1 MSSELVERLRNRA
14 ESYRMGG
21 PSSEHTAALLDEA
34 AARIEALEADKA
46 RLREAL
52 APFAKAADNFDEFK
66 INNDAEWFAYS
77 GIQHATGSVGSITV
91 ADLRAARRAREG
103 GNADG

>member
-34 AARIEALEADKA
+34 AARLEALEADKA

-52 APFAKAADNFDEFK
+52 EPFARYASENGFGLDNNGAPLPDT
-66 INNDAEWFAYS
+66 D
-77 GIQHATGSVGSITV
+77 GVGWIYLTNG
-91 ADLRAARRAREG
+91 DFRAARRAREG
-103 GNADG
+103 GNADAR

>member
-34 AARIEALEADKA
+34 AARIEALEA
-46 RLREAL
+46 AL
-52 APFAKAADNFDEFK
+52 AK
-66 INNDAEWFAYS
+66 IEWALTKQSLTDKERVQDAL
-77 GIQHATGSVGSITV
+77 SV
-91 ADLRAARRAREG
+91 ARRAREG

>member
-1 MSSELVERLRNRA
+1 MSSELVERLRERA

-21 PSSEHTAALLDEA
+21 PSSEHTAALLDDA
-34 AARIEALEADKA
+34 AARIEALEAEKA

-52 APFAKAADNFDEFK
+52 APFAALAHAEYDDVPNVVGVTLTFDNDEELGAMPFGC
-66 INNDAEWFAYS
+66 F
-77 GIQHATGSVGSITV
+77 
-91 ADLRAARRAREG
+91 RAARRAREG